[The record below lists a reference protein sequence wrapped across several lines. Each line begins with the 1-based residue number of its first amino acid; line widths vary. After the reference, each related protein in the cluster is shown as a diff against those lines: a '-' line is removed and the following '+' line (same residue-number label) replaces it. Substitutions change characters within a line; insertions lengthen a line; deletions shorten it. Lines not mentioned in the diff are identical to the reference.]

1 MNPVAFKARHDGQQV
16 CFDEPCDLAANTR
29 LLVVPDAEEAFRR
42 DWFEISSQ
50 ALACASGDDE
60 PDYSS
65 AIIREKPARE

>member
-1 MNPVAFKARHDGQQV
+1 VG
-16 CFDEPCDLAANTR
+16 
-29 LLVVPDAEEAFRR
+29 PDAEEAFRR